1 MHLVLRRVAAHG
13 VLVVQVE
20 GLRLAH
26 HERVRVALAHAVH
39 AREVLHSQRQ
49 RRVLVP
55 GLVRELVAQ
64 VELLAR
70 AQRVHAHH
78 RVERLRVLQL
88 VHRALL
94 APLRARRAA
103 LRPRHH
109 VALRKAR
116 AQQEQLL
123 RLAGHHRVDAAHRAL
138 RVEAAHRVHVEDAL
152 HLVAGRRQRR
162 ELVAHLQVLRRRRVG
177 HVHHD
182 REARRAV
189 QHRRLEH
196 AAVQRVLLQ
205 ARARALHQVHLV
217 LRRVA
222 ADVEHLRLV
231 RHEPAVREALQR
243 LHRQLAGLHHL
254 QAQVLVALPVAG
266 VAAEPVAR
274 VHVLARL
281 LREAQ
286 RRLALVAVRRARHH
300 RRATVRLGGDH
311 RVGQAAA
318 EADAV

>member
-1 MHLVLRRVAAHG
+1 MVRRAH
-13 VLVVQVE
+13 
-20 GLRLAH
+20 
-26 HERVRVALAHAVH
+26 
-39 AREVLHSQRQ
+39 
-49 RRVLVP
+49 
-55 GLVRELVAQ
+55 
-64 VELLAR
+64 
-70 AQRVHAHH
+70 
-78 RVERLRVLQL
+78 QL

-205 ARARALHQVHLV
+205 ARARALHQVYLV
-217 LRRVA
+217 AVGRAVA

-300 RRATVRLGGDH
+300 RRAAVLLGRDH
-311 RVGQAAA
+311 RVGQAPPRPMR
-318 EADAV
+318 